1 MENKTAI
8 LLKLYKEDKIT
19 IEEFEI
25 LNQKEIAYTCNC
37 NCNQQSQ
44 PFNPF
49 NPYQP
54 TILYYSNTTNPEDL
68 RNTNT
73 LNKENNE

>member
-1 MENKTAI
+1 MDSKTAI
-8 LLKLYKEDKIT
+8 LLRLYKEDKIT

-25 LNQKEIAYTCNC
+25 LNQKEIIYSCNCTCNKWV
-37 NCNQQSQ
+37 Q
-44 PFNPF
+44 PNNPF

-54 TILYYSNTTNPEDL
+54 NIIYTNTTSPEDL

>member
-1 MENKTAI
+1 MESRTAI

-25 LNQKEIAYTCNC
+25 LNQKEIIYTCSGNC
-37 NCNQQSQ
+37 SQWSQ
-44 PFNPF
+44 PYNPF

-54 TILYYSNTTNPEDL
+54 TIVYTNTTSPEDL

>member
-1 MENKTAI
+1 MESKTAI
-8 LLKLYKEDKIT
+8 LLKLFKEDKIT

-25 LNQKEIAYTCNC
+25 LNQKEIIYTCSC
-37 NCNQQSQ
+37 SNCNQWSQ
-44 PFNPF
+44 PYNPY

-54 TILYYSNTTNPEDL
+54 SIIYSNTTNPEDL
-68 RNTNT
+68 RNVNT